1 MFLEYQGLFQ
11 GLRRNF
17 MEKRSLKP
25 VFKGSL
31 HISNTGTMFKSG
43 SVFDAGWNMV
53 WGLPV
58 PFFAHLWA
66 SSAQTP

>member
-1 MFLEYQGLFQ
+1 
-11 GLRRNF
+11 

-31 HISNTGTMFKSG
+31 HISNTGTMLKSG
-43 SVFDAGWNMV
+43 SVFVGGWNMV